1 MFNFVPPAD
10 SEELLKA
17 AGSGQPG
24 VTNLEV
30 AVDKDGGSEV
40 FTHVAGADPFNEAKA
55 FCAKY
60 VTAVRK
66 LNCAYSITTIAL
78 FSPLLAKKNISEL
91 LHY

>member
-1 MFNFVPPAD
+1 VFNFVPPAD

-30 AVDKDGGSEV
+30 AVDKDGGSQV
-40 FTHVAGADPFNEAKA
+40 FTHVAGQDPFNEAKA

-60 VTAVRK
+60 VTAVMDFKSSCLPCRFVH
-66 LNCAYSITTIAL
+66 CT
-78 FSPLLAKKNISEL
+78 
-91 LHY
+91 